1 MQSRHRTMI
10 GALVTVLLLATLMVG
25 LLPSRSAGPMYTRQE
40 RLGIA
45 FVRRVAAP
53 GGGFVTQSLSQYHVA
68 PLGVGWYSDWWYRA
82 EPDQP
87 ADTILEYVQLI
98 SVSDGSWPPNWT
110 ALENA
115 VSANPGSTWLI
126 GNEPECPNQDSVT
139 PEVYAGR
146 YHQAYTQ
153 IKGWDATAQ
162 IAIGAIVQP
171 TPLRFRWLERAM
183 AAYETNYGQRMP
195 VDVWNI
201 HIQILPEGSPDG
213 QNPQAGAGIP
223 VGVDPVAEGLI
234 PRQYGPVDNAD
245 PEILKSMVLD
255 FREWMAAQGERDK
268 PLIISE
274 MGVLYPSIYLVAG
287 GTEEERQRRGDRAI
301 ELFMA
306 EAFKWLYHTTDAQIG
321 YPADENRLVQRWLWF
336 SLNDSFYD
344 EDLNPR
350 GFNGSLYN
358 YETQQLTRFGIWFMS
373 LQHEHRVFLPLVRI
387 R

>member
-10 GALVTVLLLATLMVG
+10 GVVATVLLLATLAVG
-25 LLPSRSAGPMYTRQE
+25 LVPSRSAGPMYTRQE

-45 FVRRVAAP
+45 FVRRVAVP
-53 GGGFVTQSLSQYHVA
+53 GGGFVNQSLSQYHVA
-68 PLGVGWYSDWWYRA
+68 PLGVGWYSDWTYSA
-82 EPDQP
+82 TPAQP
-87 ADTILEYVQLI
+87 ADTTLKYVQLI

-110 ALENA
+110 ALQNA
-115 VSANPGSTWLI
+115 VNANRGSTWLI
-126 GNEPECPNQDSVT
+126 GNEPECPNQDAVT

-183 AAYETNYGQRMP
+183 AAYQQSYGVKMP

-201 HIQILPEGSPDG
+201 HIQILREGDPE
-213 QNPQAGAGIP
+213 NPSAGAGVP
-223 VGVDPVAEGLI
+223 VGIDPVAEGLT
-234 PRQYGPVDNAD
+234 PRQYSLPDNAN
-245 PEILKSMVLD
+245 PEILKTMVLD
-255 FREWMAAQGERDK
+255 FRDWMAAQGERDK

-274 MGVLYPSIYLVAG
+274 MGVLYPSIYLVEG
-287 GTEEERQRRGDRAI
+287 GSEAERQQRGDRAI

-306 EAFKWLYHTTDAQIG
+306 ETFDWLYNATDAQMG

-344 EDLNPR
+344 EERNPR
-350 GFNGSLYN
+350 GFNGSLYD
-358 YETQQLTRFGIWFMS
+358 YRTQQLTRFGIWFMS
-373 LQHEHRVFLPLVRI
+373 LQHEYGIFLPLVRM